1 MSSRPPRTT
10 PGDAT
15 TSHIEGGGGELLGLS
30 LRRHSLALRCGESYP
45 MLSGYVKLTYQKVKA
60 KCVKLNSQ
68 DYKQKSKMSVTK

>member
-1 MSSRPPRTT
+1 MSSRPPRTM
-10 PGDAT
+10 PGDST
-15 TSHIEGGGGELLGLS
+15 TSHIEGGELLGLS

>member
-1 MSSRPPRTT
+1 MSSRPPRTM
-10 PGDAT
+10 PGDST

-30 LRRHSLALRCGESYP
+30 FVGESYP